1 MGLLMSHE
9 KPPLARSATRLPAL
23 DWMRGL
29 VMVLMT
35 VDHASSIFNG
45 GKVEEDTYLFWSSG
59 ADLMPS
65 GAPWA
70 FLTRWITH
78 LCAPTFLF
86 LAGTSAALASASRR
100 AKGLSELRISGYLAS
115 RGALLILLEL
125 WMWIAW
131 PMQVLQVLYAIGV
144 SFLALS
150 VLRCLPTWSTVA
162 LALLWIVA
170 GEACVVALGLRP
182 EGMGFEPPAPMW
194 AALSIVPR
202 FEVLTHGSNWLGVE
216 LLNFRMLNYPF
227 ATWLAILLL
236 GHAFGRWLMA
246 ERERSDLP
254 ARAGRFLMLTGGAC
268 LLAFLLLRGFSDYGN
283 FWLERTDASLL
294 RWLQVSKYPASLAFV
309 LLELG
314 LAGLILG
321 AMFLLQQRWTPAGDR
336 GPFTVLGQSALAYY
350 LVHAHALHLVGRKVY
365 GIAPG
370 DKGPFGFTSAWI
382 AAAICVLVLWPA
394 CLGWRTL
401 KRSRRLGKETGLLP
415 PSG

>member
-1 MGLLMSHE
+1 MS
-9 KPPLARSATRLPAL
+9 PQASPSTRLPAL

-35 VDHASSIFNG
+35 LDHASHVFNG
-45 GKVEEDTYLFWSSG
+45 AAVSQDSYLFWANG
-59 ADLMPS
+59 ADLTPS
-65 GAPWA
+65 GTPWA

-86 LAGTSAALASASRR
+86 LAGISAALAIASRQ
-100 AKGLSELRISGYLAS
+100 AKGLSEERISAYLAS
-115 RGALLILLEL
+115 RGGLLILLEL

-131 PMQVLQVLYAIGV
+131 PAQVLQVLYAIGV

-150 VLRCLPTWSTVA
+150 VLRFLPIWSTVA

-182 EGMGFEPPAPMW
+182 EGLGFQPPAPGW

-202 FEVLTHGSNWLGVE
+202 FDQLTHGPTWMGVE
-216 LLNFRMLNYPF
+216 LLGIRMLNYPF

-236 GHAFGRWLMA
+236 GHAFGRWLVA
-246 ERERSDLP
+246 ERQSSNLP
-254 ARAGRFLMLTGGAC
+254 ARAGRFLMLAGGAC
-268 LLAFLLLRGFSDYGN
+268 LVAFLLLRGFSNYGN

-314 LAGLILG
+314 IAGLILG
-321 AMFLLQQRWTPAGDR
+321 GMFLLQQRWTRGGDR
-336 GPFTVLGQSALAYY
+336 GLFTVLGQSALAYY
-350 LVHAHALHLVGRKVY
+350 LVHAHALRFVAY
-365 GIAPG
+365 MFFDIAPT
-370 DKGPFGFTSAWI
+370 DAAPFGVASGWI
-382 AAAICVLVLWPA
+382 AGAVCVLVLWPA

-401 KRSRRLGKETGLLP
+401 KRRRRAAQAAR
-415 PSG
+415 